1 MRVSIGIGFYKFR
14 GGKFL
19 LIIVNA
25 TIVTFDEENS
35 FIENG
40 YVKIE
45 KDVVTNIGTIIEM
58 KYKISKGEI
67 RIEENEKIIDAQGK
81 ILMPGFISA
90 HNHACSTLIR
100 GLRFEDEKSINPLDM
115 IKSNI
120 ARLESEL
127 THEDIYYGT
136 LVTLIEGIKNGVTC
150 FFDHHSSPLV
160 VEGSLD
166 VIEEAFKKL
175 GARGVLSYSI
185 SDKQGVNVALKG
197 IKENSRFVE
206 KCKYDNADLIKGMF
220 GILDAN
226 ALPNKILEIAGI
238 EGNRLSTGFHIH
250 VAETMGDLINSRTNF
265 QKGIVERLEEY
276 NLLNSKSM
284 FSHCI
289 HINENEKKLLN
300 KVSVIHNPE
309 SNMNFAVGYCDAMDL
324 MKKGNLVGI
333 GTDGF
338 PSDIFRAMNICYGL
352 HTHHSKDTNL
362 IRTDEIV
369 KMAIINNGKIASKHY
384 ETQVGCIKEGAK
396 ADLILIDYNSPTAI
410 NSDNISSHMIFG
422 MNGGAISHAIING
435 KIVMENRVICDLDEK
450 EIYAKCKLISK
461 ALWDRVQT
469 VRQ

>member
-1 MRVSIGIGFYKFR
+1 LKCENAYLKIGFHNFG

-25 TIVTFDEENS
+25 TIVTFDEEYS

-40 YVKIE
+40 YIKID
-45 KDVVTNIGTIIEM
+45 KDVVTHIGTIIEM

-67 RIEENEKIIDAQGK
+67 KIEENEKIIDAQGK
-81 ILMPGFISA
+81 ILMPGFIST
-90 HNHACSTLIR
+90 HTHACSTLIR
-100 GLRFEDEKSINPLDM
+100 GLRFDNQESISPLEM
-115 IKSNI
+115 IKRNI
-120 ARLESEL
+120 ESLESQL

-136 LVTLIEGIKNGVTC
+136 LVALIEGIKNGVTC

-166 VIEEAFKKL
+166 VIEEAFRKL

-185 SDKQGVNVALKG
+185 SDKQGIGIALKG

-206 KCKYDNADLIKGMF
+206 KCRHDNEDLIKGMF
-220 GILDAN
+220 GIHDASN
-226 ALPNKILEIAGI
+226 LPSKVLEIAAL

-250 VAETMGDLINSRTNF
+250 VAETMGDLISSRTNF

-300 KVSVIHNPE
+300 KVNVIHNPE
-309 SNMNFAVGYCDAMDL
+309 SNMNFAVGYCDAIDL

-338 PSDIFRAMNICYGL
+338 PLDVLRAMNICYGL
-352 HTHHSKDTNL
+352 HIHHGKDTNV
-362 IRTDEIV
+362 IRTEDVVE
-369 KMAIINNGKIASKHY
+369 MAIINNGKIASKHY
-384 ETQVGCIKEGAK
+384 DSQVGSIKVGAK
-396 ADLILIDYNSPTAI
+396 ADLILIDYNSPTVI
-410 NSDNISSHMIFG
+410 DGDNISAHMIFG
-422 MNGGAISHAIING
+422 MNSGTVSDVIING
-435 KIVMENRVICDLDEK
+435 KVVMENRVICDLDEK
-450 EIYAKCKLISK
+450 AVYAKCKLISK
-461 ALWDRVQT
+461 ALWERV
-469 VRQ
+469 